1 MNKNRNEIYINK
13 ISDDIHKI
21 LENYLFEPN
30 NKDIRNSIY
39 KDIMDYIKNYFT
51 TIVI

>member
-1 MNKNRNEIYINK
+1 MKMEYLEINK

-30 NKDIRNSIY
+30 NEETRNNVKKDIDYYLDKY
-39 KDIMDYIKNYFT
+39 KDKN
-51 TIVI
+51 

>member
-1 MNKNRNEIYINK
+1 MEYLEINK
-13 ISDDIHKI
+13 ISNDIYKI

-51 TIVI
+51 MIVI

>member
-1 MNKNRNEIYINK
+1 MKMEYLEINK

-39 KDIMDYIKNYFT
+39 KDIMNYIKNYFT
-51 TIVI
+51 TVVI